1 VEQPA
6 VNLQP
11 VEASPATFDAAEDA
25 PLDLTEAQVDA
36 SDAADDDAEELVLT
50 APDVAGEELLL
61 DDNVDAVDAPEPDVL
76 PLTAE
81 EVVDDQSQPSW
92 LSGADAAPE
101 KSDDAPS
108 PPRIAPLGA
117 TLFERMSSIARGA
130 SRSDEEAKPESSDI
144 PRFLN
149 RQNNQ

>member
-1 VEQPA
+1 
-6 VNLQP
+6 
-11 VEASPATFDAAEDA
+11 
-25 PLDLTEAQVDA
+25 
-36 SDAADDDAEELVLT
+36 
-50 APDVAGEELLL
+50 L
-61 DDNVDAVDAPEPDVL
+61 DDNVDAPEADVL

-101 KSDDAPS
+101 KSDDVPN

-130 SRSDEEAKPESSDI
+130 SRSDEEAKPESSDV